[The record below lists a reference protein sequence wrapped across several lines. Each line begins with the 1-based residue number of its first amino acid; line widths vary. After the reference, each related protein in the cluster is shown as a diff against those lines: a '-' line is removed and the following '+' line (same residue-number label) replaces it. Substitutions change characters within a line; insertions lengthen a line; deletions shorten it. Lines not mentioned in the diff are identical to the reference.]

1 MSILNTHIHKL
12 RLYIHKDAP
21 SEYKIR
27 WDEFKA
33 HCENG
38 DEHKNIA
45 EQIKNYCKSQI
56 NKDLPY
62 LKREEGGLGGDN
74 NLRNKQIRFR
84 TYFSM
89 NDYRDRDDD
98 IILHEIVSTKYE
110 NWTYDELDDLL
121 RAFIKT
127 ANYNINSTY
136 DYVSYVNGCIDIF
149 NKNMLCD
156 SYLESDSDSE

>member
-1 MSILNTHIHKL
+1 M
-12 RLYIHKDAP
+12 
-21 SEYKIR
+21 
-27 WDEFKA
+27 
-33 HCENG
+33 
-38 DEHKNIA
+38 
-45 EQIKNYCKSQI
+45 
-56 NKDLPY
+56 PY